1 MSVVPAEPVAY
12 TSTNIP
18 GRSAPPTVCTS
29 RAGTL
34 TAVSSPGTSMEDDD
48 SSNRLEVSTSPF
60 STVEVTCLPRTSLSC
75 VRGSSGRR
83 AVTHIR
89 FSKEEAST
97 TSPAAMSLF
106 ATHTSTCSPP
116 KRSSASARAASTCA
130 PASCRYINTQTAHNA
145 PHAIPTIHDF
155 VRLMSPPLIQV
166 KDMLASDSGTARPNS
181 FSKTHALSAG
191 ISQLFRKCVQKP
203 GSKPLKTRHFLA
215 GTKREIEKTLQKP
228 GRNPARRRQKTG
240 RPDGPAKRGN
250 HCQKQNGPRKT
261 RDPSNVWWSLRDL
274 NPRPSACKALALPL
288 RQATVIARMRLG
300 IVPHLPSERNM
311 A

>member
-60 STVEVTCLPRTSLSC
+60 STVEVTCLPSTSLSC
-75 VRGSSGRR
+75 VRGSSGRS

-116 KRSSASARAASTCA
+116 KRSSASARTASTCA
-130 PASCRYINTQTAHNA
+130 LASCKYTSTQTAHNA
-145 PHAIPTIHDF
+145 PHAMPMIHDF

-191 ISQLFRKCVQKP
+191 ISQLFRKCAQKP

-215 GTKREIEKTLQKP
+215 GTRREIEKTLQKP
-228 GRNPARRRQKTG
+228 GRNPTQRRQKTG
-240 RPDGPAKRGN
+240 RPDGPARRGETSAEI
-250 HCQKQNGPRKT
+250 KKT
-261 RDPSNVWWSLRDL
+261 GHGKPVTR
-274 NPRPSACKALALPL
+274 
-288 RQATVIARMRLG
+288 RMSGGR
-300 IVPHLPSERNM
+300 
-311 A
+311 